1 VLSRTYNGDCPNL
14 SRKFIYTPELSKH
27 LTTSICPWLDAL
39 MFVASMC
46 EHCDVVKCLL
56 SSGASMCEHCDV
68 VKCLLSSGAD
78 VYLCDRNKQSPLFV
92 ASMSGHCDVV
102 KCLRSY

>member
-1 VLSRTYNGDCPNL
+1 LTSA
-14 SRKFIYTPELSKH
+14 SELHVSKH
-27 LTTSICPWLDAL
+27 LTTFICPYSDTQWW
-39 MFVASMC
+39 
-46 EHCDVVKCLL
+46 
-56 SSGASMCEHCDV
+56 DV

-102 KCLRSY
+102 KCLRSSGADVNLCDRNGQHWCTRTK